1 MFKFPPWEDNHH
13 WLGRNDNDKSRDI
26 MGRCRANK
34 FYGYN
39 NGSFTIL
46 TRITNC
52 RISVAFSLR
61 QLSRI
66 EDIIKQMTKQA
77 QIYDELLEEASGLR
91 HQLWQAVQDTF
102 TNRIRYTSRRTA

>member
-1 MFKFPPWEDNHH
+1 MITTNPEISWEGV
-13 WLGRNDNDKSRDI
+13 GRISS
-26 MGRCRANK
+26 MV
-34 FYGYN
+34 YN

-91 HQLWQAVQDTF
+91 HQLWPAVQDTF
-102 TNRIRYTSRRTA
+102 TTHIR